1 MRNLN
6 EIKELVKEIKK
17 HLIALHG
24 DAIKKV
30 IVYGSF
36 ARGDAT
42 EDSDIDLAIVV
53 SDRLDPRKVEEG
65 LDDLL
70 FDILLERKELVSV
83 LAIPENM
90 FKNYRSPVILNAKE
104 EGIPV

>member
-1 MRNLN
+1 MRNLD
-6 EIKELVKEIKK
+6 EIKELVKEIKES
-17 HLIALHG
+17 LVALYG
-24 DAIKKV
+24 DAIKKI

-53 SDRLDPRKVEEG
+53 ADRLDPRKVEEA

-70 FDILLERKELVSV
+70 FSILLERKELVSI
-83 LAIPENM
+83 LAIPESV